1 VIESNAVIGDL
12 NRLKMIN
19 CLFQLVL
26 VNIMIDVAAKVTEA
40 KNMDQQP

>member
-19 CLFQLVL
+19 CLFQLVFCL
-26 VNIMIDVAAKVTEA
+26 VNC
-40 KNMDQQP
+40 

>member
-26 VNIMIDVAAKVTEA
+26 HQSD
-40 KNMDQQP
+40 